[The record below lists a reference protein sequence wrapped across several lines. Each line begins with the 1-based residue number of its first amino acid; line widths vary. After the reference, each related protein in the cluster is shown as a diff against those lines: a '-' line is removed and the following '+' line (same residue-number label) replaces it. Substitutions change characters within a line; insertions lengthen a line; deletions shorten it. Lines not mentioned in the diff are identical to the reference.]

1 MNEQLILFIESVI
14 IMQQRSYYSHSR
26 SYRGSKPFGS
36 GRRRGPSRFQGQGNQ
51 RKKSF
56 DPRLLVSKAT
66 GRKPEEYIAKHR
78 FSDFDLCDQ
87 LKNNIHA
94 RGYEKPTPIQDQAIP
109 HLVAGKDL
117 IGIANTG
124 TGKTAAFLIPLSN
137 KVYHNRDQ
145 KVLIVTPTRELAT
158 QIEEEFRIF
167 TKQMGLFSVLCI
179 GGSPIG
185 RQIFQLRKRPQ
196 FVIGTPGR
204 LQDLEKRRLLH
215 LNDYSS
221 IVLDEVDRMFD
232 MGFMPDIKKI
242 ISSLPGVR
250 QSLFFSATMPDK
262 IRHIANEFL
271 QDPVSVSIQTGR
283 PADNIDQDI
292 IRSNG
297 ETKIEVLHKL
307 LIQKGFDKVLVFG
320 RTKRG
325 IESLV
330 RTLQDRGFQAVS
342 IHGNKTQGQRYR
354 ALEQF
359 KRNAAQI
366 MVATDVASR
375 GLDIDNVTHVI
386 NYDLPESYEDYLHRI
401 GRTGR
406 IDKKGVALTFVD

>member
-1 MNEQLILFIESVI
+1 LVN
-14 IMQQRSYYSHSR
+14 
-26 SYRGSKPFGS
+26 KAS
-36 GRRRGPSRFQGQGNQ
+36 GR
-51 RKKSF
+51 
-56 DPRLLVSKAT
+56 KA
-66 GRKPEEYIAKHR
+66 EEYVAKNR

-87 LKNNIHA
+87 LKSNIQA
-94 RGYEKPTPIQDQAIP
+94 RGYVKPTPIQDQVIP
-109 HLVAGKDL
+109 HLVAGKDVV
-117 IGIANTG
+117 GIANTG

-137 KVYHNRDQ
+137 KVYLNRNQ

-158 QIEEEFRIF
+158 QIEDEFRIF

-179 GGSPIG
+179 GGAPIG
-185 RQIFQLRKRPQ
+185 RQMNQLRRHPH

-215 LNDYSS
+215 LADYSS

-232 MGFMPDIKKI
+232 MGFLPEIKKI
-242 ISSLPGVR
+242 ISFLPAVR

-262 IRHIANEFL
+262 IRQIANDFL
-271 QDPVSVSIQTGR
+271 RDPISVSIQAGR

-292 IRSNG
+292 VRLNG
-297 ETKIEVLHKL
+297 ETKIEILHKL

-325 IESLV
+325 IENLV

-342 IHGNKTQGQRYR
+342 IHGNKSQGQRYR
-354 ALEQF
+354 ALDQF

-375 GLDIDNVTHVI
+375 GLDIDDVTHVI

-406 IDKKGVALTFVD
+406 IDKKGTALTFVD

>member
-1 MNEQLILFIESVI
+1 
-14 IMQQRSYYSHSR
+14 MQPRSYYPRSR
-26 SYRGSKPFGS
+26 SYRGSKPFGA
-36 GRRRGPSRFQGQGNQ
+36 GQGRGPTNYRGRSRQ
-51 RKKSF
+51 RVKSF
-56 DPRLLVSKAT
+56 DPRLLVNKAS
-66 GRKPEEYIAKHR
+66 GRKAEEYVAQHR
-78 FSDFDLCDQ
+78 FSDFALCDQ
-87 LKNNIHA
+87 LKSNIQA
-94 RGYEKPTPIQDQAIP
+94 RGYVKPTPIQDQVIP
-109 HLVAGKDL
+109 HLVAGKDV

-137 KVYHNRDQ
+137 KVYHNRSQ

-179 GGSPIG
+179 GGAPIG
-185 RQIFQLRKRPQ
+185 RQIYQLRKRPQ

-215 LNDYSS
+215 LGDYSS

-232 MGFMPDIKKI
+232 MGFLPEIKKI
-242 ISSLPGVR
+242 ISFLPAVR
-250 QSLFFSATMPDK
+250 QSLFFSATLPDK
-262 IRHIANEFL
+262 IRQVANDFL
-271 QDPVSVSIQTGR
+271 QNPISVSIQVGR

-292 IRSNG
+292 IRLNG
-297 ETKIEVLHKL
+297 ETKIEKLHKL

-325 IESLV
+325 IENLV
-330 RTLQDRGFQAVS
+330 RILQDRGFQAVS
-342 IHGNKTQGQRYR
+342 IHGNKSQSQRYR
-354 ALEQF
+354 ALDQF

-375 GLDIDNVTHVI
+375 GLDIDDVTHVI
-386 NYDLPESYEDYLHRI
+386 NYDLPDSYEDYLHRI

-406 IDKKGVALTFVD
+406 IDKKGTALTFVE

>member
-1 MNEQLILFIESVI
+1 
-14 IMQQRSYYSHSR
+14 MQQRSYYTRPR
-26 SYRGSKPFGS
+26 SYRGAKPFGAGQS
-36 GRRRGPSRFQGQGNQ
+36 SKPYGFGQSRGRSSYRGQGRQRNQ
-51 RKKSF
+51 AI
-56 DPRLLVSKAT
+56 DPRLLVNKAS
-66 GRKPEEYIAKHR
+66 GRKAEEYIAQNR
-78 FSDFDLCDQ
+78 FSDFDLCAQ
-87 LKNNIHA
+87 LKNNIQA
-94 RGYEKPTPIQDQAIP
+94 RGYDKPTPIQDQAIP
-109 HLVAGKDL
+109 HLLTGKDV

-137 KVYHNRDQ
+137 KVYHSRDQ
-145 KVLIVTPTRELAT
+145 KVLIVTPTRELAS

-185 RQIFQLRKRPQ
+185 KQIYQLRKRPQ

-232 MGFMPDIKKI
+232 MGFLPEIKKI
-242 ISSLPGVR
+242 ISSLPQVR

-262 IRHIANEFL
+262 IRQVANDFL
-271 QDPVSVSIQTGR
+271 KDPISVSIKLNR

-292 IRSNG
+292 VRLNG
-297 ETKIEVLHKL
+297 ETKIEKLHKL

-325 IESLV
+325 IEHLV

-342 IHGNKTQGQRYR
+342 IHGNKSQGQRYR
-354 ALEQF
+354 ALDQF

-375 GLDIDNVTHVI
+375 GLDIDDVTHVI
-386 NYDLPESYEDYLHRI
+386 NYDLPDSYEDYLHRI

-406 IDKKGVALTFVD
+406 N